1 MINIILN
8 NTDLAY
14 TIDDK
19 KRTKVREELEN
30 EYNDD
35 NNTNDKNTNKND
47 DTSDTDSKIIITI
60 LKMMNNN

>member
-1 MINIILN
+1 MNNNNLLYII
-8 NTDLAY
+8 DEDQRA
-14 TIDDK
+14 
-19 KRTKVREELEN
+19 KVREELEN